1 MNPQKKFQS
10 KILETAKHSFC
21 CFIISIVLSST
32 AQAIILY
39 NGDNSANLTAPDTA
53 REAAFN
59 SVAKITNADGT
70 GIVGSATH
78 IKDKYLLTAAHV
90 LYENQTPRRSYVTF
104 DGITYWAIDLNFLP
118 IQIGTADLVLFKLI
132 ENPNLPETPLYSST
146 NERFKTGTLIGWG
159 YGRDTDQADQT
170 GTTRTWNWGTGPTI
184 KKRWGT
190 NQIEATGNGSIGGD
204 TYHYLITQLN
214 SSQGNEEAAFAYYDS
229 GSGLFVSNSG
239 TWQLAGIT
247 SAVSTFG
254 SSTFAQ
260 FSGSQDA
267 NYFVRISQYRQTILN
282 NIPDSSTYSGWA
294 IDQSLYGADAETTAD
309 PDADGLDNQ
318 TEFNIGTNPTLA
330 DTDSDGLSDG
340 DEVNTYSTD
349 PLDADSDDDG
359 LSDGD
364 EINTYGSNPSDTDSD
379 DDGLLDGDEV
389 NTYSTSPIDTD
400 SDDDGLSDSAEINTY
415 STDPN
420 DADSDDDG
428 LSDSVEIN
436 TYSTDPNDADTSNDG
451 ISDQALVDYGLDPNV
466 DHTLLYNA
474 IVQSMGD
481 LRAGST
487 IIDVIDNQATI
498 TLNLEASDDLESWT
512 ETGDTATL
520 QVPTSNDT
528 QFYRFKLSD

>member
-1 MNPQKKFQS
+1 MP
-10 KILETAKHSFC
+10 
-21 CFIISIVLSST
+21 
-32 AQAIILY
+32 
-39 NGDNSANLTAPDTA
+39 
-53 REAAFN
+53 
-59 SVAKITNADGT
+59 
-70 GIVGSATH
+70 
-78 IKDKYLLTAAHV
+78 
-90 LYENQTPRRSYVTF
+90 
-104 DGITYWAIDLNFLP
+104 
-118 IQIGTADLVLFKLI
+118 
-132 ENPNLPETPLYSST
+132 
-146 NERFKTGTLIGWG
+146 
-159 YGRDTDQADQT
+159 
-170 GTTRTWNWGTGPTI
+170 
-184 KKRWGT
+184 
-190 NQIEATGNGSIGGD
+190 
-204 TYHYLITQLN
+204 
-214 SSQGNEEAAFAYYDS
+214 
-229 GSGLFVSNSG
+229 
-239 TWQLAGIT
+239 IT
-247 SAVSTFG
+247 SSAYPNT
-254 SSTFAQ
+254 
-260 FSGSQDA
+260 
-267 NYFVRISQYRQTILN
+267 RQTILEDY
-282 NIPDSSTYSGWA
+282 IPDTSTYSGWA

-309 PDADGLDNQ
+309 PDSDGLDNQ

-389 NTYSTSPIDTD
+389 NTYNTSPIDTD
-400 SDDDGLSDSAEINTY
+400 SDDDGLSDSVEINTY

>member
-1 MNPQKKFQS
+1 VNPLKKCQS

-59 SVAKITNADGT
+59 SVAKITNANGT
-70 GIVGSATH
+70 SIVGSAVH
-78 IKDKYLLTAAHV
+78 IKDKYMLTAEHV
-90 LYENQTPRRSYVTF
+90 LYKDDTPRRTHVSF

-118 IQIGTADLVLFKLI
+118 IQIGTADLVLFKLMKD
-132 ENPNLPETPLYSST
+132 PNLPETQLYNST
-146 NERFKTGTLIGWG
+146 NEVDKTGTLIGFG
-159 YGRDTDQADQT
+159 YGRDPNQTDLTEANRRWD
-170 GTTRTWNWGTGPTI
+170 WGNSSTI

-190 NQIEATGNGSIGGD
+190 NKIERTANLSYTDQTRYPNVS
-204 TYHYLITQLN
+204 YLFAYIKTTLN
-214 SSQGNEEAAFAYYDS
+214 SDSGDNEAGIAYYDS
-229 GSGLFVSNSG
+229 GCGLFINQLG
-239 TWQLAGIT
+239 IWKLAGIT
-247 SAVSTFG
+247 SIRSTSEDVNPPTNPHLSFG
-254 SSTFAQ
+254 SSGTN
-260 FSGSQDA
+260 SDD
-267 NYFVRISQYRQTILN
+267 NYFVRISQYRQTILEDY
-282 NIPDSSTYSGWA
+282 IPDTSTYSGWA

-309 PDADGLDNQ
+309 PDSDGLDNQ

-389 NTYSTSPIDTD
+389 NTYNTSPIDTD

-420 DADSDDDG
+420 DADTSD
-428 LSDSVEIN
+428 
-436 TYSTDPNDADTSNDG
+436 DG